1 MYNNNNNN
9 NENNQSTYEY
19 QYQPPTPT
27 QPEPRQQYT
36 TVTTQTQS
44 QPQLQSISN
53 GKLLGFG
60 STVVVLS
67 FVVSILGTIAG
78 NTLTAPSLDNKSSAS
93 TSQSVIS
100 ESTTKESTDSP
111 MARTQGTN
119 IFVESTSDSSSANL
133 TVQQIVEKT
142 APSVVEITTENVKTT
157 NRMQQLVSTGAGS
170 GVIISSSGYIIT
182 NHHVVYDADNV
193 TITLSDGSQ
202 HQAIIIGS
210 DDKTDIAILKVEAE
224 GLVPATMGNSSDV
237 FVGDDVV
244 VVGNPLGQLGG
255 TVTNG
260 IISAL
265 DREITIDGTVM
276 SLLQTNAAIN
286 QGNSGGGMFNSRGE
300 LIGIINAKTVATGV
314 EGLGFA
320 IPVDIAKT
328 IAQDLIELGYVQ
340 GRVNLGITF
349 WTVSDPLTA
358 MMYNL
363 KNFGIY
369 IYNIEETSNAYEA
382 GLRAGDLVTA
392 LNGDPVED
400 VSQIIQVL
408 DNETVGNTIEF
419 TVLREGKTVDV
430 SFILQEKQQTIDS
443 SNQVNM

>member
-1 MYNNNNNN
+1 MYNNNNN
-9 NENNQSTYEY
+9 NENNNSHSTYEY
-19 QYQPPTPT
+19 KYQTPT
-27 QPEPRQQYT
+27 QPQPAK
-36 TVTTQTQS
+36 TVKA
-44 QPQLQSISN
+44 QPQMQTISN

-60 STVVVLS
+60 SAIIVSS

-78 NTLTAPSLDNKSSAS
+78 NTLTGAN
-93 TSQSVIS
+93 
-100 ESTTKESTDSP
+100 ESTNQSPIDTPQIVASDTINSTPPTTESSNRSNNIFIESTND
-111 MARTQGTN
+111 TG
-119 IFVESTSDSSSANL
+119 SSNL

-142 APSVVEITTENVKTT
+142 APSVVEITTEHVKTA

-182 NHHVVYDADNV
+182 NHHVIDDADNV
-193 TITLSDGSQ
+193 TITLSDGTQ

-210 DDKTDIAILKVEAE
+210 DDRTDIAVLKIEAE
-224 GLVPATMGNSSDV
+224 GLIPAAMGSSDDV
-237 FVGDDVV
+237 YVGDDVV

-300 LIGIINAKTVATGV
+300 LIGIINAKSVATGV

-328 IAQDLIELGYVQ
+328 IAQDLIELGYIQ

-363 KNFGIY
+363 KNLGIY
-369 IYNIEETSNAYEA
+369 IYNIEETSNAYNA
-382 GLRAGDLVTA
+382 GLRSGDLVTA
-392 LNGDPVED
+392 VNGDPVED
-400 VSQIIQVL
+400 VNQIIQVL
-408 DNETVGNTIEF
+408 DNETVGNMIEF

-430 SFILQEKQQTIDS
+430 SFVLQEKQHVVDTSTQI
-443 SNQVNM
+443 NA

>member
-1 MYNNNNNN
+1 MYNNNNNDN
-9 NENNQSTYEY
+9 NNNQSTFEY
-19 QYQPPTPT
+19 QYQAPTP
-27 QPEPRQQYT
+27 QINPPQYT
-36 TVTTQTQS
+36 TKTVKP
-44 QPQLQSISN
+44 QPQLQTISN

-60 STVVVLS
+60 SAIIVMS

-78 NTLTAPSLDNKSSAS
+78 NTLTSPQASNETPQTNSTQIIVSETPTISNDTTTQNAPLAN
-93 TSQSVIS
+93 
-100 ESTTKESTDSP
+100 
-111 MARTQGTN
+111 N
-119 IFVESTSDSSSANL
+119 IFVEPTNGSGESNL
-133 TVQQIVEKT
+133 TLQQIVEKT
-142 APSVVEITTENVKTT
+142 AASVVEITTEHVQTY

-182 NHHVVYDADNV
+182 NHHVIDDADNV
-193 TITLSDGSQ
+193 TITLSDGTQ

-210 DDKTDIAILKVEAE
+210 DNKTDIAVLKIEAE
-224 GLVPATMGNSSDV
+224 NLTPAVMGNSSDV

-300 LIGIINAKTVATGV
+300 LIGIINAKSVATGV

-328 IAQDLIELGYVQ
+328 IAQDLIEIGYVQ

-363 KNFGIY
+363 KNLGIY

-382 GLRAGDLVTA
+382 GLRSGDLVTA
-392 LNGDPVED
+392 VNGDPVED
-400 VSQIIQVL
+400 VNQIIQVL
-408 DNETVGNTIEF
+408 DRETVGNMIEF

-430 SFILQEKQQTIDS
+430 TFVLQEKQHIADTS
-443 SNQVNM
+443 SQVDA